1 MPGRRST
8 QSSMAGAH
16 AAGLEG
22 RTVLVTRPRDQ
33 ADLLVEALSARG
45 ARALVAPVIRIMP
58 APAKELD
65 RALDRA
71 LAGEFDWI
79 LLTSRAGVEALYG
92 RLQARRLTPAAVRA
106 SIGAVGEGTAAALR
120 ARRVRPALVPETYT
134 TEALGAAMPRGRGT
148 ILLARADIAPEG
160 LEAALA
166 RKGWSTVRVDAY
178 RTRLATSL
186 PVRVRRALA
195 GGLVDAVTF
204 TSASTVRGFLRAAGG
219 MFRHPA
225 MAGAGRMP
233 AVVCIGPVTAREARA
248 AGLFVRA
255 VAKPHTIEGLVE
267 AVERALVGPRRA
279 PIRTDQGAVTP

>member
-1 MPGRRST
+1 MPGRHPARRSA
-8 QSSMAGAH
+8 AGAR
-16 AAGLEG
+16 AAALDG

-33 ADLLVEALSARG
+33 AERLVEALSARG
-45 ARALVAPVIRIMP
+45 ARALVAPVIRITP
-58 APAKELD
+58 APAREID

-71 LAGEFDWI
+71 VAGEFDWI

-92 RLQARRLTPAAVRA
+92 RLRARGLRPSAIRA

-120 ARRVRPALVPETYT
+120 SRRVRPALVPETYT

-186 PVRVRRALA
+186 PVRIRRALA
-195 GGLVDAVTF
+195 GGSIDAVTF
-204 TSASTVRGFLRAAGG
+204 TSASTVRGFMKAAGG

-225 MAGAGRMP
+225 MAGAARTP

-248 AGLFVRA
+248 AGLSVRA
-255 VAKPHTIEGLVE
+255 VAKPHTIDGLVE
-267 AVERALVGPRRA
+267 AVERALRSSRRA
-279 PIRTDQGAVTP
+279 PIRTDQGADTP